1 MFLLLGNVIKRK
13 ARNPEDDLN
22 MREGLRKQLDDL
34 TEVVKKLQEEIEN
47 DGKHRFV
54 VVLSF

>member
-1 MFLLLGNVIKRK
+1 MFLLLGNVINWK
-13 ARNPEDDLN
+13 ARNSEDDLDK
-22 MREGLRKQLDDL
+22 RDGLRKQLGDL